1 MPLKLYKP
9 SVFDEAFAALGK
21 TLPNCMSAYMA
32 VFARAKQKKWLANQ
46 SDAVS
51 VRLGKECRIAAACN
65 HTFVQ
70 SAKNNEVWRL
80 ASDTDTADCLAR
92 DKTN

>member
-1 MPLKLYKP
+1 MPSKLYKP
-9 SVFDEAFAALGK
+9 SVFDEAFAALG
-21 TLPNCMSAYMA
+21 SIA
-32 VFARAKQKKWLANQ
+32 VKSKLMC
-46 SDAVS
+46 
-51 VRLGKECRIAAACN
+51 RLGGKDIAQL